1 MSDGGGPGGEA
12 TGAPGPFT
20 AAQIAEHV
28 GGEVEGEPAVELAD
42 VRPLDEAGPEHLA
55 FLSNR
60 RYYRQLKT
68 SRAGAV
74 LIDSKTDA
82 HGHTAIRCDD
92 PYQAFALSLALF
104 HPLPWPEPGVDP
116 RAAVAED
123 ALVEGATVE
132 AFALIG
138 PGARVGAGSWIESG
152 AYVGAGAEVGE
163 ACRLMPHSVVAA
175 GCRVGDR
182 VWLNPGAILG
192 GEGFGFA
199 PGDEG
204 HLKIPQVG
212 RVVVEDDVEIGANS
226 CVDRATMGD
235 TTVRRGAKLDNL
247 VQVAHGAE
255 IGEHNFLVAFAG
267 IAGSAK
273 LGKGVIVAA
282 KAGVI
287 GHSEIGDGVQIS
299 TGSRVLKSQ
308 PAGARLAGYP
318 AIDQAAWL
326 KAAARFAD
334 LPEMARRIRRLEQR
348 IAELEQDRD
357 QEE

>member
-1 MSDGGGPGGEA
+1 MTAAGE
-12 TGAPGPFT
+12 TGPGPFT
-20 AAQIAEHV
+20 AAEIAAHV
-28 GGEVEGEPAVELAD
+28 GGEVEGDGAVELVD
-42 VRPLDEAGPEHLA
+42 VRPLGEAGPEHLS

-60 RYYRQLKT
+60 RYYRQLRT

-74 LIDSKTDA
+74 LIDRTTDP
-82 HGHTAIRCDD
+82 HGHTVIRCDD
-92 PYQAFALSLALF
+92 PYQAFARSLALF
-104 HPLPWPEPGVDP
+104 HPLIWPEPGVDP

-123 ALVEGATVE
+123 AVVEGATVE
-132 AFALIG
+132 AFAFVG

-163 ACRLMPHSVVAA
+163 SCRLMPHSVVAA

-199 PGDEG
+199 PSPDG
-204 HLKIPQVG
+204 HVKIPQVG
-212 RVVVEDDVEIGANS
+212 RVVIEDDVEIGANS

-235 TTVRRGAKLDNL
+235 TRVRRGAKLDNL

-255 IGEHNFLVAFAG
+255 IGEHDFLVAFAG
-267 IAGSAK
+267 IAGSAR

-287 GHSEIGDGVQIS
+287 GHSEIGDGVQIA

-334 LPEMARRIRRLEQR
+334 LPEMAKKIRKLEAR
-348 IAELEQDRD
+348 VAELEQQDT
-357 QEE
+357 EEAPE

>member
-1 MSDGGGPGGEA
+1 LSIPPEPLTEA
-12 TGAPGPFT
+12 GPFT
-20 AAQIAEHV
+20 AAEIAEHV
-28 GGEVEGEPAVELAD
+28 GGEVEGHAEAKLRG
-42 VRPLDEAGPEHLA
+42 VRPLAEAGAEHLT

-60 RYYRQLKT
+60 RYYRQLAT

-74 LIDSKTDA
+74 LIDRTTDA
-82 HGHTAIRCDD
+82 HGHTVIRCDD
-92 PYQAFALSLALF
+92 PYQAFARSLALF

-123 ALVEGATVE
+123 ATVEGVTVE
-132 AFALIG
+132 PFAFVG
-138 PGARVGAGSWIESG
+138 PAARVGAGSWVESG

-163 ACRLMPHSVVAA
+163 NCRLMPHSVVTA
-175 GCRVGDR
+175 GCRLGNR
-182 VWLNPGAILG
+182 VWLNPGAVIG

-199 PGDEG
+199 PSPDG

-212 RVVVEDDVEIGANS
+212 RAVLEDDVEVGANS
-226 CVDRATMGD
+226 CVDRATMGE
-235 TTVRRGAKLDNL
+235 TVVRQGAKLDNL

-255 IGEHNFLVAFAG
+255 IGEHSFLVAFAG
-267 IAGSAK
+267 VAGSAK
-273 LGKGVIVAA
+273 LGKGVVVAA
-282 KAGVI
+282 KAGII
-287 GHSEIGDGVQIS
+287 GHSEIGDGAQIS

-334 LPEMARRIRRLEQR
+334 LPEMAHRIRKLEAR
-348 IAELEQDRD
+348 VAELEQ
-357 QEE
+357 EED